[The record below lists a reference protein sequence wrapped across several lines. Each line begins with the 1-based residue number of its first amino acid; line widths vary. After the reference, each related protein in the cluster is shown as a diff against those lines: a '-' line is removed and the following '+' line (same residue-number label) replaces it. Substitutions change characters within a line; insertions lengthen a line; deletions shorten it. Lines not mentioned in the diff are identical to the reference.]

1 MLSIADF
8 KHHLTLR
15 HLERDGLIV
24 RRDYAEVPPRVDYTL
39 TPLGRGL
46 LVGMI
51 PLWTWIID
59 NASSFRAARK
69 RFDHGASDTI
79 DTVEVGGFPD

>member
-1 MLSIADF
+1 MLTRS
-8 KHHLTLR
+8 LR

-24 RRDYAEVPPRVDYTL
+24 RRDHGEVPPRVDYTL

-46 LVGMI
+46 LVGMM

-59 NASSFRAARK
+59 NAPAFRAARD
-69 RFDHGASDTI
+69 RFDLDLDASDASPTAEARSI
-79 DTVEVGGFPD
+79 PD